1 MGKGMTDFVDVPE
14 GSRLLP
20 QLIARV
26 EAGEEIT
33 IARHGRPVARLVPF
47 TERRRQI
54 RKPGVWRGR
63 IKIGDDFETLS
74 EEEAREWYGR

>member
-1 MGKGMTDFVDVPE
+1 MTDIVDVNQAT
-14 GSRLLP
+14 SLLP

-33 IARHGRPVARLVPF
+33 IARHGRPVARLAPF
-47 TERRRQI
+47 TKRRRQI

-63 IKIGDDFETLS
+63 IEIGDDFETLS
-74 EEEAREWYGR
+74 EEEARAWCGS